1 MGNFYHTC
9 RFSALTI
16 KFSEVWPRQII
27 YLGKQFYLMKR
38 YENILKT
45 SLQNV
50 LKTSW
55 RCLEDVLKTSWRSL
69 AKTSWRLLQN
79 VLKTSSKRLQGVLKT
94 SLIRLQNVL
103 KTSSKRL
110 EDVFARRLEDG
121 IKSRY
126 FMALKI
132 WVWESDGKERKIEN
146 ASYRNRISNA
156 EFLWKFG
163 T

>member
-9 RFSALTI
+9 RYSTLTI

-38 YENILKT
+38 LENILKT

-50 LKTSW
+50 LKKS
-55 RCLEDVLKTSWRSL
+55 CQDVLKM
-69 AKTSWRLLQN
+69 SWRL
-79 VLKTSSKRLQGVLKT
+79 
-94 SLIRLQNVL
+94 LQNVL

>member
-1 MGNFYHTC
+1 M
-9 RFSALTI
+9 
-16 KFSEVWPRQII
+16 PR
-27 YLGKQFYLMKR
+27 R
-38 YENILKT
+38 
-45 SLQNV
+45 
-50 LKTSW
+50 
-55 RCLEDVLKTSWRSL
+55 LEDVLKTSSR
-69 AKTSWRLLQN
+69 
-79 VLKTSSKRLQGVLKT
+79 
-94 SLIRLQNVL
+94 RLQNVL

-110 EDVFARRLEDG
+110 EDVFARRLEDA